1 MKEYFFYIISLG
13 AVVLVEP
20 SYCVVGFAVL
30 LSLDFIQSNIMY
42 PFLVRGVHT
51 KYGTFLLL
59 LLLWRGCAS
68 VRWKTL
74 ATDGMVLLCVQYA
87 RPVSVVL

>member
-1 MKEYFFYIISLG
+1 
-13 AVVLVEP
+13 
-20 SYCVVGFAVL
+20 
-30 LSLDFIQSNIMY
+30 MY

-51 KYGTFLLL
+51 KYGTLLL
-59 LLLWRGCAS
+59 LLLRRGCAS